1 MRKKQN
7 VRNKAIAYIVETH
20 GFSFNS
26 FGKLNKARVDKENIW
41 ASIHCNTHINFFTLI
56 FIFGSFIIFCVCAWG
71 CINVGALCV

>member
-41 ASIHCNTHINFFTLI
+41 ANIHCNTHIIFLLLFLFLVLLLFFVYVL
-56 FIFGSFIIFCVCAWG
+56 GVA
-71 CINVGALCV
+71 